1 MLIEGVQ
8 MEQYKN
14 YFKEGLKELDI
25 QLDDSKIN
33 QFIEYYN
40 LLIEWNKVMN
50 LTAITEFEDVINKHF
65 LDSLALVNVID
76 LNRIDNLLDIGTG
89 AGFPGLPLKIAFPH
103 LNVVL
108 IDSLNKRI
116 KFLDHVIKCLNINS
130 IKAVHGRA
138 EDFANNNEF
147 RESFDLCVSRAVA
160 NLSSLT
166 EYCLPYVKVGGKFIS
181 YKSIDVDNEIN
192 ESKNAIFILGG
203 KLHSHVKFSLPN
215 SDINRSFI
223 TIDKCKLT
231 PKKYPRK
238 AGMPTK
244 DPIS

>member
-1 MLIEGVQ
+1 
-8 MEQYKN
+8 MEHYKK
-14 YFKEGLKELDI
+14 YFKEGLEQLNIKLDE
-25 QLDDSKIN
+25 SKVN
-33 QFIEYYN
+33 QFIDYYN
-40 LLIEWNKVMN
+40 LLIEWNNVMN
-50 LTAITEFEDVINKHF
+50 LTAITEFEDVIQKHF
-65 LDSLALVNVID
+65 LDSLALVNAID
-76 LNRIDNLLDIGTG
+76 LNKIDSLLDIGTG

-116 KFLDHVIKCLNINS
+116 KFLDHVIQCLNISS
-130 IKAVHGRA
+130 IKAIHGRA
-138 EDFANNNEF
+138 EDFANNYDF

-181 YKSIDVDNEIN
+181 YKSVDVDNEVN

-203 KLHSHVKFSLPN
+203 KFNSQVKFSLPN
-215 SDINRSFI
+215 TDINRSFI
-223 TIDKCKLT
+223 IIDKCKIT